1 MKKLSVAAILV
12 ASLAVML
19 SGAALWRTREH
30 LPSKAP
36 AKAGLSTGSGAAL
49 VSVPNEVLK
58 NAYTAGADLTKI
70 QLKFK
75 VTSEPSVSTAKNKVM
90 AQNPAPGTQV
100 PVGTEV
106 ELTVSSG
113 PT

>member
-1 MKKLSVAAILV
+1 MKKLSVAAILL
-12 ASLAVML
+12 ASLAVVL
-19 SGAALWRTREH
+19 SGAALWRTRH
-30 LPSKAP
+30 ISTKAP
-36 AKAGLSTGSGAAL
+36 ATAGLSTGSAAGL
-49 VSVPNEVLK
+49 VDVPNEVLK

-70 QLKFK
+70 KLKFK
-75 VTSEPSVSTAKNKVM
+75 VTEEPSVSTAKNKVM